1 MKQLIAMK
9 QDYERQGFHLQR
21 LYCRRTTNED
31 GRYVTTFDTIM
42 EVK

>member
-9 QDYERQGFHLQR
+9 QDYEKRGFHLQR
-21 LYCRRTTNED
+21 LYCRRTLD
-31 GRYVTTFDTIM
+31 GEGKYKTTFDTIM

>member
-9 QDYERQGFHLQR
+9 QDYERHGFHLQR
-21 LYCRRTTNED
+21 LYCRRALDDD

-42 EVK
+42 EVE